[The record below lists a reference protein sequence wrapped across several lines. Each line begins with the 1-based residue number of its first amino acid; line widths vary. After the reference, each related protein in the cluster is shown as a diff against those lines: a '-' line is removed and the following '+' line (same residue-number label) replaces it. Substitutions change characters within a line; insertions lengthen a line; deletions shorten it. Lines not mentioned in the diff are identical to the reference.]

1 MGPATDNPSN
11 NSANTTGSAPTPAMK
26 GTRKGTRAAKF
37 GITSVLVLGGL
48 FGMFTGATGYT
59 AHYANATSYL
69 SDSPQACINC
79 HIMNDQYNSWS
90 SSPHHDRATC
100 NDCHVPHDSVAH
112 KYFVKAEHGYRH
124 SKGFTFQ
131 DFHEPI
137 QITQGS
143 RNVVVDNCV
152 RCHDSMTHDIRLA
165 ASGNHPASQ
174 GISGGV
180 DCIHCH
186 ASVAHGPT
194 R

>member
-1 MGPATDNPSN
+1 MGTPAPSN
-11 NSANTTGSAPTPAMK
+11 TSSTSRL
-26 GTRKGTRAAKF
+26 TRGLTRA
-37 GITSVLVLGGL
+37 SVVSVVVLGAL
-48 FGMFTGATGYT
+48 VGMFSGATGYT

-69 SDSPQACINC
+69 SDSPKACINC
-79 HIMNDQYNSWS
+79 HIMNDQYNAWS
-90 SSPHHDRATC
+90 SSPHHNRASC

-137 QITQGS
+137 QMKQAS
-143 RNVVVDNCV
+143 YDVVNDNCV
-152 RCHDSMTHDIRLA
+152 RCHDAMTHDIRLA
-165 ASGNHPASQ
+165 APGNLPAEQ
-174 GISGGV
+174 GIKGGVTGGV
-180 DCIHCH
+180 DCIRCH